1 MFLVISENSAEQPIT
16 KEMFYAV
23 QRQLIPCL
31 QVRGAKWRYSLLSS
45 DGDRWI
51 CTYYAP
57 DAEAIRESYRRG
69 GYVARRAWTGDLIQP
84 DKQSVLESGLRIVLE
99 ETYADFDEGA
109 LKTQH
114 EMLRWNTKYG
124 TEWICSYLSF
134 DRTRLI
140 SELTAPTLEVVR
152 SMQQQLHI
160 PDDCLWAAEILNP
173 QAE

>member
-1 MFLVISENSAEQPIT
+1 MFLVIIENSTEQPIT
-16 KEMFYAV
+16 KEMFYTA

-31 QVRGAKWRYSLLSS
+31 QVREAKWRYSLLSS

-84 DKQSVLESGLRIVLE
+84 DKQPVLESGLRIVLE
-99 ETYADFDEGA
+99 EIYAYLNEEA

-114 EMLRWNTKYG
+114 EMLRWNTEYG
-124 TEWICSYLSF
+124 VEWICSYLSF

-140 SELTAPTLEVVR
+140 SELTTPTLEVVR
-152 SMQQQLHI
+152 LMQQQLHI
-160 PDDCLWAAEILNP
+160 PDDRLWAAEILKP
-173 QAE
+173 EAG